1 MEAGV
6 CCGSAGIYNL
16 VRPDEANELG
26 AIKAQDLANTD
37 PDWIASANIG
47 CTLQIRKHLKDQQ
60 RPIPVAHP
68 MQLLDQS
75 FRKEPM
81 DHEQKIE

>member
-47 CTLQIRKHLKDQQ
+47 CTLQIRKHLKDQ
-60 RPIPVAHP
+60 RGAIPVAHP

-75 FRKEPM
+75 FRNQPM
-81 DHEQKIE
+81 GHEQEIE